1 MLQVKH
7 EKVTVHS
14 MLKLLERRW
23 GGRRTE
29 ALRLEIMRE
38 LGGSDEVLE
47 LTGLLIGCS
56 LRK

>member
-7 EKVTVHS
+7 EKVTAHS

-56 LRK
+56 L